1 MSGLDEFRNQW
12 LQELKPVAEYTNPNG
27 ISKSSGSTSATAVDK
42 EPGKDVGNIEIYLD
56 PLKNSFVAAENSK
69 AGTNRPDSDTSFQAL
84 NVGFD
89 PNTIKRT
96 MKDPISNQSF
106 DKHNLST
113 RSVSDINYIDKFGDK
128 RPWAFYITE
137 QLLQGKVPCNSKLF
151 QSKENN
157 INENAYESID
167 KWYKTI
173 CDQSTVNKRS
183 ALSVITHDVP
193 KKTKKDAFGKDCLID
208 VLIHDLDDINDIPFF
223 DITLPKE
230 VAIKIFQCL
239 GIEDL
244 CSCAQVSKSWR
255 SIAEDDL
262 LWYRLYCYSGYGN
275 DTTAPVH
282 SVQNWKGF
290 LRDTI
295 VREQT
300 LRQNWKNRIGRLY
313 ELEDSR
319 AGILCSAY
327 SCPGF
332 IVTGYYGGRLNLWR
346 LREDGIDDYLTIL
359 DPDHDSRSRGLGSVT
374 CVAVNQDFVVAGFDH
389 GLVYT
394 PISDIASKTV
404 LPSEAPVTVVKMFE
418 KGCIFAASSSSRVQ
432 VFSPNFEERSLTLQH
447 ETKVGHLSVSSLSN
461 SEAFGVAVATDT
473 VIRMHRCSSKEDISY
488 VLHHLIGSTVTC
500 LDSCGEVL
508 GAGITDRTAVNVF
521 QIPLYSLTDGHLIGN
536 LASHT
541 SAVLCLDLHNTP
553 VHLIA
558 SGCRDKRARVFD
570 MRTLKAEISISAH
583 SRGVSQ
589 IQMDENR
596 LVTGGEDGFV
606 CVWDLRTRAKLWEM
620 RNRHP
625 VKYLR
630 CEKTTLVTANI
641 PDEKCPEPEDGE
653 LVVHRRQRGTVRVY
667 DFSADQQTKGVPSI
681 CLSSYNEPTGYNY
694 NIRLAVPYDE
704 IRGFCS

>member
-1 MSGLDEFRNQW
+1 MSDLNEFRKQW
-12 LQELKPVAEYTNPNG
+12 LQELKPVAKCTNPNR
-27 ISKSSGSTSATAVDK
+27 ISESSGSTSAIVNDK
-42 EPGKDVGNIEIYLD
+42 EPEKDVKNIEIYLD
-56 PLKNSFVAAENSK
+56 PLKNTFVATEGSK
-69 AGTNRPDSDTSFQAL
+69 AGTNRSDGDSDASFQAL
-84 NVGFD
+84 NLGFD
-89 PNTIKRT
+89 SKT
-96 MKDPISNQSF
+96 MKDPVSNQNSE
-106 DKHNLST
+106 KHNLST
-113 RSVSDINYIDKFGDK
+113 RPMLDNNYIEKFSNK
-128 RPWAFYITE
+128 KPWAFYITE
-137 QLLQGKVPCNSKLF
+137 QLLEGNVPCNSKLF
-151 QSKENN
+151 RSKENN
-157 INENAYESID
+157 INKNVYESIE

-173 CDQSTVNKRS
+173 YDQSTVKKRS
-183 ALSVITHDVP
+183 VLPVITYDVP
-193 KKTKKDAFGKDCLID
+193 KKARKDGFGKDHLID
-208 VLIHDLDDINDIPFF
+208 VLIHDLNDINDIPFF

-262 LWYRLYCYSGYGN
+262 LWYRLYHYSGYGN
-275 DTTAPVH
+275 KTTAPVH

-300 LRQNWKNRIGRLY
+300 LRQNWKNRSGRLY

-332 IVTGYYGGRLNLWR
+332 IVTGYFGGRLNLWR
-346 LREDGIDDYLTIL
+346 LREDGIDDYQTIL
-359 DPDHDSRSRGLGSVT
+359 DSDPDSYSRDLGSVT

-389 GLVYT
+389 GLVHT
-394 PISDIASKTV
+394 PVSDIACKTV
-404 LPSEAPVTVVKMFE
+404 VPSQTPVTVVKMLE
-418 KGCIFAASSSSRVQ
+418 TGGIFAASNSSRVQ
-432 VFSPNFEERSLTLQH
+432 VFSPGFEERSLTLQH
-447 ETKVGHLSVSSLSN
+447 ETKVGHLSLLSH
-461 SEAFGVAVATDT
+461 STPEAVGVAVATDT
-473 VIRMHRCSSKEDISY
+473 VIRAHRCSSMEGISY

-508 GAGITDRTAVNVF
+508 GAGITDRTAINVF
-521 QIPLYSLTDGHLIGN
+521 QIPLYSLTGGHLIGN

-541 SAVLCLDLHNTP
+541 SAVLCLDLHNTL

-570 MRTLKAEISISAH
+570 MRTLRAEVSISAH

-589 IQMDENR
+589 IQMDEHR

-606 CVWDLRTRAKLWEM
+606 CVWDLRTQAKLWEM

-667 DFSADQQTKGVPSI
+667 DFSADQQAKGVPSI

-704 IRGFCS
+704 IHGFCS